1 MQRMGATPV
10 RRRLSKDARR
20 AELLR
25 AGERV
30 FSERPFEEVSI
41 DDIATAAGISK
52 NLLYHYFT
60 GKRELFLEVIRDS
73 SRQMLDWTAP
83 DLELEPMERLR
94 ASLRAHLDYAEEH
107 ATGYSKLMRAA
118 GTDEEVL
125 AIVDGARH
133 EVVQRTLDT
142 LPFPGG
148 VAPPEVVLALH
159 GWVGMVDNLTIEW
172 LDDSHGLDKDGV
184 CDLLVS
190 LFVAVLTSAA
200 GVPAPR

>member
-1 MQRMGATPV
+1 MGTTTV

-20 AELLR
+20 AEILR

-30 FSERPFEEVSI
+30 FAERPFDEVSI
-41 DDIATAAGISK
+41 DDIAAAAGISK

-73 SRQMLDWTAP
+73 SRRMLDATAP
-83 DLELEPMERLR
+83 DPGLEPRERLR

-107 ATGYSKLMRAA
+107 ATGYAKLMRAV

-125 AIVDGARH
+125 AIVDAARH
-133 EVVQRTLDT
+133 EVVERTAAS
-142 LPFPGG
+142 LPFPDG
-148 VAPPEVVLALH
+148 VPAEVELALH

-172 LDDSHGLDKDGV
+172 LDSRTLDKERVLDV
-184 CDLLVS
+184 LVA

-200 GVPAPR
+200 STAAER